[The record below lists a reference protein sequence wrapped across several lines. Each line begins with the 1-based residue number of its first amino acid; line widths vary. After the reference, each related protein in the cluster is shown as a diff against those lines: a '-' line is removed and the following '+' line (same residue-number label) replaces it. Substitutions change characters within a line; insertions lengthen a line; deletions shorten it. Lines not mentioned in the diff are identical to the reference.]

1 MRRDLSDRYLPSR
14 SHQVPS
20 YLKVKPAEFA
30 SRFVYLFNLY
40 VVEVDVDVLVPV
52 DSLVVVKDAQGVE
65 QLVHHK
71 GGRPKNVIFEMHSF
85 SLSLSLSVYQSIYL
99 STHLISHDKIVEK
112 LTAFLA

>member
-14 SHQVPS
+14 SHQVLS
-20 YLKVKPAEFA
+20 YVKVKPAEFA

-71 GGRPKNVIFEMHSF
+71 GGRPKKMIFEMHSF
-85 SLSLSLSVYQSIYL
+85 SLSFSISLPLCLCINLSIYL
-99 STHLISHDKIVEK
+99 PILSLMIK
-112 LTAFLA
+112 LLKN